1 MTDSVIDRL
10 TPLVQRRVD
19 RLPRGLRAHVLCVVD
34 IARSL
39 ARRHGL
45 DEDRAALGALAHDVA
60 RAMPGKE
67 LLRQA
72 VRLGLPVGEVD
83 QQVPVLLHGPV
94 GAELLRLED
103 GLDDCSIYDAVRWHT
118 TSHPLMDDLG
128 KVVFLADKLDPQKVA
143 SYPYLDVIRSLAFED
158 PASGHGAGLD
168 RAVLEFLT
176 REAAVRMG
184 RGELVHPLTVKARNH
199 LIVSGGRSPVI
210 EVWGM
215 TDGQSQEVAR

>member
-1 MTDSVIDRL
+1 M
-10 TPLVQRRVD
+10 
-19 RLPRGLRAHVLCVVD
+19 
-34 IARSL
+34 L

-72 VRLGLPVGEVD
+72 ARLGLPMDEVD

-103 GLDDCSIYDAVRWHT
+103 GLDDCSIYNAVRWHT

-128 KVVFLADKLDPQKVA
+128 KAVFLADKLDPQKIA
-143 SYPYLDVIRSLAFED
+143 SYPYLEVIRSLAFED
-158 PASGHGAGLD
+158 MDQAL
-168 RAVLEFLT
+168 LEFLT
-176 REAAVRMG
+176 RETAVRMD
-184 RGELVHPLTVKARNH
+184 RGELVHPVTIEARNH
-199 LIVSGGRSPVI
+199 LIVSSGGR
-210 EVWGM
+210 W
-215 TDGQSQEVAR
+215 

>member
-1 MTDSVIDRL
+1 MKHAKPVPDRDPGRDDEKSL
-10 TPLVQRRVD
+10 REPLAAGPADRVD
-19 RLPRGLRAHVLCVVD
+19 RLPRGLREHVFCVAE

-72 VRLGLPVGEVD
+72 ARLGLPVGEVD
-83 QQVPVLLHGPV
+83 QQAPVLLHGPV

-103 GLDDCSIYDAVRWHT
+103 GLDDCSIYNAVRWHT

-128 KVVFLADKLDPQKVA
+128 KVVFLADKLDPQKIT
-143 SYPYLDVIRSLAFED
+143 SYPYLDAIRSLAFED
-158 PASGHGAGLD
+158 MNQ
-168 RAVLEFLT
+168 AVLEFLT
-176 REAAVRMG
+176 RETAVRIG
-184 RGELVHPLTVKARNH
+184 RGELVHPVTIEARNH
-199 LIVSGGRSPVI
+199 LIVSNAGR
-210 EVWGM
+210 
-215 TDGQSQEVAR
+215 R

>member
-1 MTDSVIDRL
+1 MTDSVIDNL
-10 TPLVQRRVD
+10 TPLVQARVEH
-19 RLPRGLRAHVLCVVD
+19 LPPSLQAHVFCVVE

-45 DEDRAALGALAHDVA
+45 DEERAALGALAHDVA

-72 VRLGLPVGEVD
+72 ARLGLSVGAVD
-83 QQVPVLLHGPV
+83 QRVPVLLHGPV

-103 GLDDCSIYDAVRWHT
+103 GLDDCSIYNAVRWHT
-118 TSHPLMDDLG
+118 TAHTLMDDLG
-128 KVVFLADKLDPQKVA
+128 KVVFLADKLDPQKIR

-158 PASGHGAGLD
+158 MD

-176 REAAVRMG
+176 RETVVRMG
-184 RGELVHPLTVKARNH
+184 RGELVHPLTIEARNH
-199 LIVSGGRSPVI
+199 LIMSGDRSPV
-210 EVWGM
+210 VNH
-215 TDGQSQEVAR
+215 RR

>member
-10 TPLVQRRVD
+10 TPLVQDRVD

-72 VRLGLPVGEVD
+72 ARLGLPMDEVD

-103 GLDDCSIYDAVRWHT
+103 GLDDCSIYNAVRWHT

-128 KVVFLADKLDPQKVA
+128 KVVFLADKLDPQKVV

-158 PASGHGAGLD
+158 MD
-168 RAVLEFLT
+168 QAVLEFLT
-176 REAAVRMG
+176 RETAVRVS
-184 RGELVHPLTVKARNH
+184 RGELVHPVTIEARNH
-199 LIVSGGRSPVI
+199 LIVSRDRSPVI
-210 EVWGM
+210 E
-215 TDGQSQEVAR
+215 T

>member
-1 MTDSVIDRL
+1 MTDSVIDNL
-10 TPLVQRRVD
+10 TPLVQARVEH
-19 RLPRGLRAHVLCVVD
+19 LPPSLQAHVFCVVE

-72 VRLGLPVGEVD
+72 DRLGLPVCEVD
-83 QQVPVLLHGPV
+83 QRVPVLLHGPV
-94 GAELLRLED
+94 GAELLLVED
-103 GLDDCSIYDAVRWHT
+103 GLDDCSIYNAVCWHT
-118 TSHPLMDDLG
+118 TAHPLMDDLG
-128 KVVFLADKLDPQKVA
+128 KVVFLADKLDPQKIR

-158 PASGHGAGLD
+158 MD

-176 REAAVRMG
+176 RETVVRMG
-184 RGELVHPLTVKARNH
+184 RGELVHPLTIEARNH
-199 LIVSGGRSPVI
+199 LILSGDRSPVT
-210 EVWGM
+210 G
-215 TDGQSQEVAR
+215 GQSQEVAR

>member
-1 MTDSVIDRL
+1 MTDSVIDKL
-10 TPLVQRRVD
+10 TPLVQCRVD

-45 DEDRAALGALAHDVA
+45 DEDRAVLGALAHDVA

-72 VRLGLPVGEVD
+72 ARLGLPVGEVD

-94 GAELLRLED
+94 GAELLRVED
-103 GLDDCSIYDAVRWHT
+103 GLDDCSIYNAVRWHT

-128 KVVFLADKLDPQKVA
+128 KVVFLADKLDPQKIT

-158 PASGHGAGLD
+158 MDQAL
-168 RAVLEFLT
+168 LEFLT
-176 REAAVRMG
+176 RETAVRMD
-184 RGELVHPLTVKARNH
+184 RGELVHPVTIEARNH
-199 LIVSGGRSPVI
+199 LIVAGNRSSVT
-210 EVWGM
+210 G
-215 TDGQSQEVAR
+215 GQSQEVAR